1 MDGGWK
7 RREQDGGSR
16 RMNRK
21 ELEDSPG
28 ASWKKAG
35 ERAARVRVLTVKGK
49 LVGSDG

>member
-16 RMNRK
+16 TMNRK
-21 ELEDSPG
+21 ELEDSRG
-28 ASWKKAG
+28 ASWEKAG
-35 ERAARVRVLTVKGK
+35 ERAAGVRVPTVKGE